1 VDKREEEK
9 NMNKGDVNKKNCRWM
24 YVNEK

>member
-1 VDKREEEK
+1 
-9 NMNKGDVNKKNCRWM
+9 MNKGDVNKKNCRWM